1 MKIRDHVEAWMRERS
16 LTYARAAD
24 IVGISAP
31 ALHTGLRRG
40 TFSRLTVAK
49 LLKLVPGL
57 RWEDFLLPE
66 EKAELR
72 RVKAA

>member
-1 MKIRDHVEAWMRERS
+1 
-16 LTYARAAD
+16 
-24 IVGISAP
+24 
-31 ALHTGLRRG
+31 
-40 TFSRLTVAK
+40 VAK